1 MKISVERL
9 RQLIKEEIE
18 NSVETEE
25 VVELSEEEGE
35 EKQEGPLRAFAA
47 LLPRIQ
53 NRKMYEALLKNILT
67 YDSEKIDKAMALKN
81 VVGNTAASSILEL
94 LGKQT
99 PQATTTP
106 EPTT

>member
-18 NSVETEE
+18 NSVDTETEE

-35 EKQEGPLRAFAA
+35 EKQVGPLRAFAS

-53 NRKMYEALLKNILT
+53 NRKMYEALLKT
-67 YDSEKIDKAMALKN
+67 
-81 VVGNTAASSILEL
+81 
-94 LGKQT
+94 
-99 PQATTTP
+99 
-106 EPTT
+106 